1 MKKDNNSKN
10 PMNDLLEIS
19 REQKGEETVSSVKEN
34 IPANQNVPS
43 VNTKAPVHKKKN
55 SFFKNVKL
63 FFTCVLEELSDAV
76 KHIDRTT
83 VGFKM
88 AVFAVLFCILS
99 TGLVVGLS
107 VVISGGEEPETFSDC
122 LIGSKKHIVTEDQK
136 LSYVAEKDEENKRI
150 LADDRFSV
158 TFDFYSKDDV
168 TCVTDKRTVGELLS
182 LLGVELHETD
192 VLNAES
198 DSVIKDDTVITIDEI
213 SYGKDYVH
221 TSIEY
226 KTEYRDVLTIPKG
239 TQRVQRRGVLGKD
252 TKEYS
257 VTYVNGVETERSL
270 VGEYVSSYP
279 VSAVVERGVGGSVEG
294 INYSYALTC
303 NTTIYYSGGITA
315 SGLPADENVVA
326 VDPKVIPLGTK
337 LYIPGFGIRIAA
349 DVGGA
354 VKGYTVDICVDRDHP
369 WANTYGRRT
378 ATVYIIED

>member
-1 MKKDNNSKN
+1 MKKDINSKK
-10 PMNDLLEIS
+10 PMNELLEIS
-19 REQKGEETVSSVKEN
+19 REQKNEEVVA
-34 IPANQNVPS
+34 PAIQETPAKQNMQK
-43 VNTKAPVHKKKN
+43 TKNNVKKKPR
-55 SFFKNVKL
+55 FFKNLKF
-63 FFTCVLEELSDAV
+63 FFTCVFEELIDAA
-76 KHIDRTT
+76 KHIDKTT

-88 AVFAVLFCILS
+88 AVFAVIFCVVS
-99 TGLVVGLS
+99 AGLVVGLS
-107 VVISGGEEPETFSDC
+107 VVINGGEEPETFSDC

-136 LSYVAEKDEENKRI
+136 NSYVAENTADKERL
-150 LADDRFSV
+150 LASDRYSV
-158 TFDFYSKDDV
+158 TFDFYTKEDV
-168 TCVTDKRTVGELLS
+168 SCVTDKKTVGDLLS
-182 LLGVELHETD
+182 ELGVELSETD
-192 VLNAES
+192 VLKAKQ
-198 DSVIKDDTVITIDEI
+198 DSVIDKDTVISVDEI

-221 TSIEY
+221 TSIDY
-226 KTEYRDVLTIPKG
+226 KTEYKDVLTIPKG

-270 VGEYVSSYP
+270 VSEYVSSYP
-279 VSAVVERGVGGSVEG
+279 VSAVIERGVGGSVEG

-303 NTTIYYSGGITA
+303 DTTIYYSGGITA

-354 VKGYTVDICVDRDHP
+354 VKGHTVDICVDRDHP
-369 WANTYGRRT
+369 WAKTYGRRT

>member
-10 PMNDLLEIS
+10 PMNELLEIS
-19 REQKGEETVSSVKEN
+19 REQKTEEAAAPVMEAAPVK
-34 IPANQNVPS
+34 Q
-43 VNTKAPVHKKKN
+43 NTKAQNNAKKKN
-55 SFFKNVKL
+55 SSFFKNVKF
-63 FFTCVLEELSDAV
+63 FFTCVFEELLDAA
-76 KHIDRTT
+76 KHIDKTT

-88 AVFAVLFCILS
+88 AVFAVLFCVVS
-99 TGLVVGLS
+99 AGLVVGLS

-136 LSYVAEKDEENKRI
+136 LSYIAENTQGKERM
-150 LADDRFSV
+150 LADGRFSV

-168 TCVTDKRTVGELLS
+168 SCVTDKKTVGELMS
-182 LLGVELHETD
+182 ELGVELSDTD
-192 VLNAES
+192 VLKSEE
-198 DSVIKDDTVITIDEI
+198 DSVIDKDIVISVDEI

-221 TSIEY
+221 TSIDY

-239 TQRVQRRGVLGKD
+239 TERVQRRGVLGKD

-270 VGEYVSSYP
+270 VSEYVSSYP
-279 VSAVVERGVGGSVEG
+279 VSAVIERGVGGSVEG

-303 NTTIYYSGGITA
+303 DTTIYYSGGITA
-315 SGLPADENVVA
+315 SGLPADEKVVA

-354 VKGYTVDICVDRDHP
+354 VKGYTVDICIDRDHP
-369 WANTYGRRT
+369 WAKTYGRRT